1 MNTKDLA
8 FYLCNIG
15 FNVVPCCDKR
25 PYIPLGSADPYLYNH
40 LKINRLG
47 CERLLQA
54 IENIELDKKEY
65 NIGILLGEI
74 KEGRYQGYYS
84 WAIDIDDPENIEI
97 LNINNSKCI
106 EKGVWFEK
114 SRKGFHLYGISKE
127 KAISEKNHD
136 LKLELFGENSF
147 IVVYGNFEQ
156 ELYELQS
163 KEINLAYQGFK
174 QDIAKTKGITATEK
188 KPLSKVKIG
197 VKHGER
203 NTSCFSLAVDYRN
216 KGLSIE
222 EATSLIMTWNK
233 NNRPPLHDREII
245 NCIKSA
251 YSKVK
256 TNETEALAD
265 KQEIQNHSLQDVYT
279 ILRKWLYIQDEKR
292 IDVLLATAISNQIPG
307 TPLWIFFVGNSGDT
321 KSELISAL
329 TVLPNTIKVDM
340 LTPNTL
346 ASGRK
351 DAHDLGGELQNSSNI
366 LIFPDLAALTS
377 LNKDA
382 KREIWSQW
390 RNLYDGFINKRTGSG
405 VNKAYEGCHVTV
417 IAGATQA
424 IRDEYHI
431 HQQLGTRELL
441 YDTESEAKHNRDKMK
456 AAWENEN
463 YEKQMREEI
472 RNAIYGFWT
481 NHKYQEKEIPP
492 DIEEFL
498 YKEADR
504 LALLRASAM
513 TDWKYNE
520 LTNDAYPEVPTR
532 LIKQFKR
539 LFVSLKNLDDNYT
552 DERAKQIITHI
563 VNSSGSKV
571 RQKIIAVFKQDIDK
585 EWTISKLQEVLKIG
599 RSSLKTEL
607 EILWNLGSINKEI
620 KKENWGGYV
629 TDDNGHEIIRGGR
642 WEEVAYYKAVKHE
655 PQQPLPVKKEEGQ

>member
-1 MNTKDLA
+1 MT
-8 FYLCNIG
+8 
-15 FNVVPCCDKR
+15 
-25 PYIPLGSADPYLYNH
+25 
-40 LKINRLG
+40 
-47 CERLLQA
+47 
-54 IENIELDKKEY
+54 IESIQPQTREDA
-65 NIGILLGEI
+65 I
-74 KEGRYQGYYS
+74 KENLKFPSTKEAWEQGM
-84 WAIDIDDPENIEI
+84 
-97 LNINNSKCI
+97 
-106 EKGVWFEK
+106 
-114 SRKGFHLYGISKE
+114 
-127 KAISEKNHD
+127 
-136 LKLELFGENSF
+136 
-147 IVVYGNFEQ
+147 EQ
-156 ELYELQS
+156 ER
-163 KEINLAYQGFK
+163 
-174 QDIAKTKGITATEK
+174 
-188 KPLSKVKIG
+188 
-197 VKHGER
+197 ER
-203 NTSCFSLAVDYRN
+203 TRYR
-216 KGLSIE
+216 
-222 EATSLIMTWNK
+222 
-233 NNRPPLHDREII
+233 
-245 NCIKSA
+245 
-251 YSKVK
+251 
-256 TNETEALAD
+256 
-265 KQEIQNHSLQDVYT
+265 SLQDVYT
-279 ILRKWLYIQDEKR
+279 ILKKWLYIQDEKR

-351 DAHDLGGELQNSSNI
+351 DAKDLGGELRDSSKI

-405 VNKAYEGCHVTV
+405 VNKAYENCHVTV

-456 AAWENEN
+456 AAWKNEN
-463 YEKQMREEI
+463 YERQMREEI
-472 RNAIYGFWT
+472 RNALFGFWC
-481 NHKYQEKEIPP
+481 NHKYKEKEIPP
-492 DIEEFL
+492 EIEEFL

-539 LFVSLKNLDDNYT
+539 LFISLKNLDDNYP
-552 DERAKQIITHI
+552 DERAKEIITHI

-571 RQKIIAVFKQDIDK
+571 RQKIIDVFKQDLEK
-585 EWTISKLQEVLKIG
+585 EWTISKLQEVLRIG

-607 EILWNLGSINKEI
+607 EILWNLGSITKEI

-629 TDDNGHEIIRGGR
+629 TEEYGHEIIRGGR
-642 WEEVAYYKAVKHE
+642 WEEVAYYRAIKNE
-655 PQQPLPVKKEEGQ
+655 PQKQLPAEATP